1 MPALATDAGFQGIT
15 VVHAQGGDGASV
27 DLVLHDGAVG
37 GGVRPQREADAGAET
52 EASTDQGGDGAS
64 VDLVLQDGA
73 VGGGGRPQG
82 EADAGTE
89 TEASTNCSGPNSG
102 APGLVSPGP

>member
-27 DLVLHDGAVG
+27 DLVLH
-37 GGVRPQREADAGAET
+37 
-52 EASTDQGGDGAS
+52 
-64 VDLVLQDGA
+64 DGA